1 MRFLASLYLN
11 QRLYVAFLINIALFV
26 FAYSFPILLG
36 VAEITFLVIIVLVF
50 IDIFLLYSSKEKLV
64 GFRKCSDKLS
74 NGDINNI
81 YIHLENRYDFT
92 ISVKIIDELPVQFQY
107 RDFSIQATLVKGEK
121 KIIRYELQPKK
132 RGEYHF
138 GTLNLYASSSI
149 GLVARRLRYS
159 QDMMVPVYPAFLQ
172 LKQYELLAISNRLVD
187 IGIKKIRK
195 LGHNMEFEQIKEYVP
210 GDDIR
215 TINWKATARNNGLM
229 VNHYQDEKSQQVYSV
244 IDKGRNMKMPFDKL
258 SLLDYAINASL
269 VISRIALLKDDKV
282 GLLTFN
288 KKVSSFLPASKVN
301 RQMHRIIE
309 TLYNQKTAYRE
320 SDMEK
325 LYIATR
331 RRMSQRSLILFYTN
345 FESLS
350 SMRRQLPYFRRIATN
365 HLLVVIFFRN
375 TELQQLIDKK
385 AANVEDIYLKT
396 IAEKFDY
403 EKKQIVKEL
412 KQYGIQAI
420 LTAPE
425 DLTVNSINK
434 YLEIKSRGLV

>member
-1 MRFLASLYLN
+1 
-11 QRLYVAFLINIALFV
+11 
-26 FAYSFPILLG
+26 
-36 VAEITFLVIIVLVF
+36 
-50 IDIFLLYSSKEKLV
+50 
-64 GFRKCSDKLS
+64 
-74 NGDINNI
+74 
-81 YIHLENRYDFT
+81 
-92 ISVKIIDELPVQFQY
+92 
-107 RDFSIQATLVKGEK
+107 
-121 KIIRYELQPKK
+121 
-132 RGEYHF
+132 
-138 GTLNLYASSSI
+138 
-149 GLVARRLRYS
+149 
-159 QDMMVPVYPAFLQ
+159 
-172 LKQYELLAISNRLVD
+172 
-187 IGIKKIRK
+187 
-195 LGHNMEFEQIKEYVP
+195 
-210 GDDIR
+210 
-215 TINWKATARNNGLM
+215 M
-229 VNHYQDEKSQQVYSV
+229 VNHYQDEKSQQVYSI

-288 KKVSSFLPASKVN
+288 KKVSSFLPASKVS
-301 RQMHRIIE
+301 RQMHHIIE

-385 AANVEDIYLKT
+385 ANNVEDIYLKT